1 VSGSVTAAWVRGKAI
16 LVVED
21 EVQVAGA
28 LARLLAIDGHHVT
41 TARDGLVALQK
52 LREREYDLI
61 LSDIKMPGLDGLGF
75 YRELERSHPRM
86 ARRVAFVTGD
96 ADPWETQ
103 AFLEESG
110 VPYAVKPLT
119 LLDIRRVVRQV
130 LAGA

>member
-1 VSGSVTAAWVRGKAI
+1 MTAAWVRDKAI

-21 EVQVAGA
+21 EAQVAST

-41 TARDGLVALQK
+41 TARNGLVALQT

-61 LSDIKMPGLDGLGF
+61 LSDIQMPALDGPGF

-86 ARRVAFVTGD
+86 ARRIAFVTGD
-96 ADPWETQ
+96 ADPRETQ

-110 VPYAVKPLT
+110 VPFAVKPLT
-119 LLDIRRVVRQV
+119 LVEIRRVVRQV
-130 LAGA
+130 LVRA

>member
-1 VSGSVTAAWVRGKAI
+1 MTADWTRGKAI

-21 EVQVAGA
+21 EAEVAST
-28 LARLLAIDGHHVT
+28 LARLLALDGHRVT

-52 LREREYDLI
+52 LGEREYDLI

-86 ARRVAFVTGD
+86 ARRLAFVTGD
-96 ADPWETQ
+96 ADPQETQ
-103 AFLEESG
+103 AFLEASG

-119 LLDIRRVVRQV
+119 LVEIRRVVQQV